1 MARKQLKMAVKP
13 ANACAARPSKLHQC
27 AVVSPR
33 LQLWQGLSVEF

>member
-13 ANACAARPSKLHQC
+13 ANACAPSKLHQC